1 MFHSEQELCVQVKL
15 VKVSA
20 ADNELREAEG
30 KDKGNDIFFMKQGH
44 WLLYYAPTRV
54 L

>member
-1 MFHSEQELCVQVKL
+1 MFRSEQELCVQVKL

-20 ADNELREAEG
+20 AHNDVREAEG
-30 KDKGNDIFFMKQGH
+30 KGKVKGIFFMKQGH
-44 WLLYYAPTRV
+44 WLINYAPTRV